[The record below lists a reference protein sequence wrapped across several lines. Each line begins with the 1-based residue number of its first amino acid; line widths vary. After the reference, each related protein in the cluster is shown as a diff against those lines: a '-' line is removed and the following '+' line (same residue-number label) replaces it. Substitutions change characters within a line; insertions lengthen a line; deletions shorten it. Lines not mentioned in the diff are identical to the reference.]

1 METTHNFFEYFIF
14 LIHQVCFYTSPI
26 DTDRLQSESKAR
38 QQIGINELPRSNNP
52 AEPQDLKTHWSRML
66 LHPLKLIPLIKRYH
80 KVNSWFFLIF
90 TTHFL
95 ILIHFTVKAI
105 VYTFYVGKNEEKI
118 TYFNSIYYPPLA
130 GSIPAPHVFNY
141 VFVALSINC
150 LCFRLLSA
158 HRLIKNSIINAG
170 NYKKLYAPQLN
181 LASFTLFQLPVRE
194 WIALVRNAFEHRKKI
209 HEDPAAWRAH
219 LEYSPLIH
227 QQLDRFRH
235 RDLLFQ
241 LNVLDYE
248 ECYKNVD
255 CFKLNKRKERYKTW
269 HHPVPLMRFSAT
281 LTGFGIIVAFHG
293 IILAIFISVGVFV
306 GTLYLELRSSFA
318 SGQETG
324 LLEVFSIW
332 KSHLVD
338 PLHLLRMFEIN
349 MLYTIQLPE
358 QFDCFMSI
366 FDNFVLTSRAN
377 KLIDVFKD
385 DLNLCRQMNLS
396 HNCHHRCL
404 SYDETV
410 FLSDEKLLF
419 RKQNKLAQNKNNC
432 VHCQVRKRDLSNLNR
447 RIQHHVRLAS
457 LVHSEFLNL
466 RETLSMMLNLNIIG
480 NGIGMVYVLSSYWN
494 VSTIPHWVVLTVSFL
509 ICIVAA
515 ISALISCARI
525 EKAFKTLYRLMGR
538 LVVYQFG
545 LLDFKSVGM
554 LTIGSESFER
564 KEDRSFLIGGLYSI
578 TFDSVVPVSRLSES
592 SPPQSTLANHLL

>member
-281 LTGFGIIVAFHG
+281 LTGLGIIVAFYG

-432 VHCQVRKRDLSNLNR
+432 VHCQVRKRDLSNQKNPAPREISILGPFGVPQPQGNSVDDVEPKHNR
-447 RIQHHVRLAS
+447 KWYRYG
-457 LVHSEFLNL
+457 L
-466 RETLSMMLNLNIIG
+466 RAI
-480 NGIGMVYVLSSYWN
+480 
-494 VSTIPHWVVLTVSFL
+494 L
-509 ICIVAA
+509 ILECQYNTP
-515 ISALISCARI
+515 LGRI
-525 EKAFKTLYRLMGR
+525 ERELSHLHSCCHQCPHFLCKNRE
-538 LVVYQFG
+538 G
-545 LLDFKSVGM
+545 LQDSIQVDGSPCGISVRFARFQ
-554 LTIGSESFER
+554 ISWHADYW
-564 KEDRSFLIGGLYSI
+564 K
-578 TFDSVVPVSRLSES
+578 
-592 SPPQSTLANHLL
+592 